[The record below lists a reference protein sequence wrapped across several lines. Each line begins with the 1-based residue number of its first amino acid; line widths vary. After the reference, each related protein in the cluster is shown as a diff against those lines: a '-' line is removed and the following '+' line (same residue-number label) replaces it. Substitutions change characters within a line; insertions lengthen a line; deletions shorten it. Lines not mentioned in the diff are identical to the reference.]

1 MVSARRPAGLR
12 LASPPLQALHAH
24 RALEMPRRTSL
35 VLLLSALQ
43 VLCLLGCKMFSHAHA
58 AAPTPPTPVVMLDID
73 WPDFLSRHDPLWRW
87 RQHPTDDVDEQLDE
101 APPSTWEKSLFGG
114 NAMLGFM
121 MWQPD
126 NETVRIDIGRADL
139 YDDRTQSATPEAFTG
154 NFVYDRPR
162 LPIGHLLLRF
172 SAPLTGGSGRLS
184 LWNAEA
190 TYNVT
195 VKSSSGPALATS
207 LRVWASADHALADV
221 VVLEIGG
228 SKRPVDVRWVAEPG
242 DSFWMPRNNKYVPNP
257 APRTVAHVTT
267 AGGTLNITTQ
277 MHLRGTAHSTAV
289 LQLPNRSGIVLSV
302 SPVSKSALAANTW
315 ASTQVSHAVAAG
327 IDDVRAAH
335 HAWWHAFWP
344 AGGFVTFEYTV
355 MESLYLLMQYKFASA
370 ARRGR
375 AFMDLNGPWLVSV
388 DGGTNAPDVHW
399 DWNIQGM
406 YYMPFL
412 TNRPEIANSLV
423 DYAENLLHSGVLWSS
438 SNVQPGWEDS
448 AAAPT
453 GASGLDGQQSCYW
466 NYGVNCTVSPPS
478 VTGNLLWTLHVV
490 HQSGI
495 YQGNATVS
503 TAVVWPLLCRAV
515 RFYGHFL
522 VENTTHITLPPTFS
536 PEYPGPPGPNA
547 NYDLAL
553 LRWGVRTA
561 IRLTKQ
567 HKLPA
572 LPGDKSLWQRIEEKL
587 IGPSLDSDG
596 RYAIYEGTPYAQPHR
611 HFSHL
616 LPLWPLREISNLS
629 DPLEYRRAVAS
640 VDLWSSMPELFSLF
654 GRPACASMNADLGRY
669 AAALDNMSYF
679 VRTRVEG
686 SGWYWEGAATVCNE
700 APYMAAYTLAD
711 WLLQSWN
718 ETFVDG
724 ANVKIIQPFR
734 GIPDSVRLDGSAYD
748 AAPAGIASGSFY
760 RLAAEGGFL
769 VSAVRDRVNP
779 DNISVYEAKTRF
791 VAIESTIGGRCV
803 LRTDMDRPLMSYPPG
818 VTLKELGEC
827 CN

>member
-1 MVSARRPAGLR
+1 VS
-12 LASPPLQALHAH
+12 
-24 RALEMPRRTSL
+24 RRTGTL
-35 VLLLSALQ
+35 DTAC
-43 VLCLLGCKMFSHAHA
+43 LCTLE
-58 AAPTPPTPVVMLDID
+58 
-73 WPDFLSRHDPLWRW
+73 
-87 RQHPTDDVDEQLDE
+87 HPTELTGVVDRAQG
-101 APPSTWEKSLFGG
+101 PPSTWEKALFGG

-126 NETVRIDIGRADL
+126 NETVRIDLGRADL
-139 YDDRTQSATPEAFTG
+139 YDDRTKAATPEAFTG

-172 SAPLTGGSGRLS
+172 GAPIIGGSGRLN

-190 TYNVT
+190 EYNVT
-195 VKSSSGPALATS
+195 TQSNGGGTRTTS
-207 LRVWASADHALADV
+207 VRIWASADHELADAV
-221 VVLEIGG
+221 VVDIGG
-228 SKRPVDVRWVAEPG
+228 ARHYVDVRWVPEPG
-242 DSFWMPRNNKYVPNP
+242 DSFWMPRNSKYVPNP
-257 APRTVAHVTT
+257 TPRTVTNATR
-267 AGGTLNITTQ
+267 ASGTLNVTTQ

-289 LQLPNRSGIVLSV
+289 LRLADSAGIILSV
-302 SPVSKSALAANTW
+302 SPVSKSDLDADAW
-315 ASTQVSHAVAAG
+315 ATEQVSNAAAAG
-327 IDDVRAAH
+327 IDKVRTAH
-335 HAWWHAFWP
+335 RAWWHVFWP
-344 AGGFVTFEYTV
+344 AGGFVTYELTV

-423 DYAENLLHSGVLWSS
+423 DYVEDLLRSGVLWSS
-438 SNVQPGWEDS
+438 WNVQPGWEDS

-490 HQSGI
+490 HQAGI
-495 YQGNATVS
+495 YQGNETVS
-503 TAVVWPLLCRAV
+503 SAVVWPLLCRAL
-515 RFYGHFL
+515 RFYGHFMI
-522 VENTTHITLPPTFS
+522 ENSTHITLPPTFS
-536 PEYPGPPGPNA
+536 PEYPGPAGPNA

-561 IRLTKQ
+561 AHLTKQ
-567 HKLPA
+567 HQLPA
-572 LPGDKSLWQRIEEKL
+572 LPSDTSLWQRLADKL
-587 IGPSLDSDG
+587 IGPSLDDQG
-596 RYAIYEGTPYAQPHR
+596 RFAIYEGTPYAKPHR

-616 LPLWPLREISNLS
+616 LPLWPLRELSNLS
-629 DPLEYRRAVAS
+629 DAIEHRQAVAS

-669 AAALDNMSYF
+669 AAALDNISYF

-686 SGWYWEGAATVCNE
+686 SGWYWEGAATACNE

-718 ETFVDG
+718 ETLLAGPGLHG
-724 ANVKIIQPFR
+724 ARVKVIEPFR
-734 GIPDSVRLDGSAYD
+734 GIPDVVRLDGSAYD
-748 AAPAGIASGSFY
+748 AAPAAVATGSFY
-760 RLAAEGGFL
+760 KLAAEGGFL

-779 DNISVYEAKTRF
+779 NDTSVYEAKTRF
-791 VAIESTIGGRCV
+791 IAVESTRGGPCV
-803 LRTDMDRPLMSYPPG
+803 LRTSMQRPLRSHPAS
-818 VTLKELGEC
+818 VQLKDLGEC
-827 CN
+827 SMMRQVLCRMHCLGSFSSSGLLPDLQC